1 MGANRSLEN
10 HVTPL
15 PTDCAQNPGEL
26 SPPSSHRDLQAY
38 TGRQAPQTEGAD
50 GPRTRCPV
58 FIYSC
63 ALEALREQ
71 MVGMQPPQVPR
82 DLIFR

>member
-1 MGANRSLEN
+1 MGRNRRLGD

-15 PTDCAQNPGEL
+15 PTDAAQNPGDL
-26 SPPSSHRDLQAY
+26 SPPFRRDLQPV
-38 TGRQAPQTEGAD
+38 RQAPQTEGAD

-58 FIYSC
+58 YVYSC

-71 MVGMQPPQVPR
+71 MVGLQPPQAPR

>member
-1 MGANRSLEN
+1 MGTNRGLEN

-15 PTDCAQNPGEL
+15 PTDSAQNPGEL
-26 SPPSSHRDLQAY
+26 SPPFRRDLQAC

-71 MVGMQPPQVPR
+71 MISMQPPPAPR
-82 DLIFR
+82 DLIFQ

>member
-1 MGANRSLEN
+1 MGTDRGVE
-10 HVTPL
+10 HHITPL
-15 PTDCAQNPGEL
+15 PADSAHNPGEL
-26 SPPSSHRDLQAY
+26 SPPFRRDLQAY

-71 MVGMQPPQVPR
+71 MVGIQPPQAPR
-82 DLIFR
+82 DVIFR

>member
-1 MGANRSLEN
+1 MATNRGIE
-10 HVTPL
+10 HHMTPL
-15 PTDCAQNPGEL
+15 PTDNAHNPGEL
-26 SPPSSHRDLQAY
+26 SPSFHQDLQAY

-71 MVGMQPPQVPR
+71 MVGIQPPQAPR
-82 DLIFR
+82 DVIFR

>member
-1 MGANRSLEN
+1 MRTYRGLED

-15 PTDCAQNPGEL
+15 PTDSAQNPGEL
-26 SPPSSHRDLQAY
+26 SPPFHQDLQAY
-38 TGRQAPQTEGAD
+38 TGRQAPQTEGTD

-71 MVGMQPPQVPR
+71 MVGIQPPQAPR
-82 DLIFR
+82 DLIFQ

>member
-1 MGANRSLEN
+1 MRTCKELED
-10 HVTPL
+10 HITPL
-15 PTDCAQNPGEL
+15 PTDSAQNPGEL
-26 SPPSSHRDLQAY
+26 SPPLRRDFQAY
-38 TGRQAPQTEGAD
+38 TGRQAPQTDGAD

-71 MVGMQPPQVPR
+71 MVGIQPPQAPR